1 MRAGRPPPPWWTP
14 LAPASG
20 SEHVWMRAPRAPEAT
35 MIDIKPDALRHVAGR
50 GGHVTLY
57 YQPLRGC

>member
-1 MRAGRPPPPWWTP
+1 MRRAGAPHLPGPDAGLTIRAGRIF
-14 LAPASG
+14 
-20 SEHVWMRAPRAPEAT
+20 PEAA
-35 MIDIKPDALRHVAGR
+35 MIDIKPDALCHVAGR